1 MNWWIKIPVI
11 FLTSVLNSLSV
22 LGGFGSFGG
31 DSYGGTYGNYGGS
44 YAQVDWWG
52 N

>member
-1 MNWWIKIPVI
+1 MWDICCI
-11 FLTSVLNSLSV
+11 FELLKAVLKLSV

-31 DSYGGTYGNYGGS
+31 DSYGGNYGNYGGNF
-44 YAQVDWWG
+44 AQVDWWG